1 MLLKLKQMIAM
12 CHAPPS
18 VVEDLL
24 WNPAAPPCCRQ
35 TNAYF
40 VTRKTVKVKGT
51 KQPLVKCVI
60 KCAEEAIKLSATDT
74 KL

>member
-1 MLLKLKQMIAM
+1 MLLKLKQVIAI
-12 CHAPPS
+12 CHSPPS
-18 VVEDLL
+18 IVEDLL
-24 WNPAAPPCCRQ
+24 WKPPAPPCFRR
-35 TNAYF
+35 TNADF